1 MGEEEERNKTDH
13 QRQDAAVPTRFVAV
27 GPWQHRLQ
35 SATVAVDLQGNSEG
49 INRSAGGVPA
59 AAVNLQGEAVA

>member
-13 QRQDAAVPTRFVAV
+13 QRQDVAVPTGFVAV

-35 SATVAVDLQGNSEG
+35 SVAVAVDLQGNSEG
-49 INRSAGGVPA
+49 IN
-59 AAVNLQGEAVA
+59 